1 MWRKLG
7 TREKRDLNTIF
18 LPGKVLEDI
27 ISDCKLFL
35 ESRDN
40 YRRIGIPYRRGYLL
54 YGAPGCGKSSLL
66 CVEALARARH
76 LRALKSHTP
85 SPPFFPPLCAHI
97 HSPTLPLSL
106 SKTPLNASLQH
117 GSGLPPGPAYLLSGP
132 HRR

>member
-35 ESRDN
+35 ESLDN

-66 CVEALARARH
+66 CVEALARS
-76 LRALKSHTP
+76 LKTRT
-85 SPPFFPPLCAHI
+85 SPPHSLPPVLTFTSQ
-97 HSPTLPLSL
+97 HSHCHYLKRPP
-106 SKTPLNASLQH
+106 NASLQH
-117 GSGLPPGPAYLLSGP
+117 GSGLPPGPAYLLSGS